1 MKKQVT
7 PQSNHKKLVWGLVI
21 GAAVGVAIGG
31 LFLYAKNN
39 DISILDEIDEA
50 TRKAK
55 KKVSK
60 AISEGL
66 EELEDV
72 SEKIGKS
79 AKEVLKK
86 TQD

>member
-1 MKKQVT
+1 MKKQVKSQ
-7 PQSNHKKLVWGLVI
+7 PDHKKLVWGLVI

-31 LFLYAKNN
+31 LFLYAKHN

-66 EELEDV
+66 DELEGA
-72 SEKIGKS
+72 SERISKS

-86 TQD
+86 AHE

>member
-1 MKKQVT
+1 MKKQVK
-7 PQSNHKKLVWGLVI
+7 PQHDNKKLVWGLVI
-21 GAAVGVAIGG
+21 GAAIGAAIGG
-31 LFLYAKNN
+31 LFLYAKHN

-50 TRKAK
+50 TRKAR

-60 AISEGL
+60 AISESL
-66 EELEDV
+66 DELEDV